1 MERNNVGRM
10 KLTIEAVDVSENELG
25 PTETAVSVATLDH
38 SIYDD
43 EDPSPLGLGGVFF
56 LYLPGNDE

>member
-25 PTETAVSVATLDH
+25 PTETAVSVATLV
-38 SIYDD
+38 
-43 EDPSPLGLGGVFF
+43 L
-56 LYLPGNDE
+56 